1 MAENKYLL
9 TQGNKKDYKYS
20 EYVIDTKEDLS
31 SINVEDTCPG
41 SVAYVVAT
49 GEVYM
54 LNNQKEWIL
63 Q

>member
-1 MAENKYLL
+1 MADKYLL

-20 EYVIDTKEDLS
+20 EYVVDNVEGLA
-31 SINVEDTCPG
+31 SINIADICPG
-41 SVAYVVAT
+41 SVAYVVET

-54 LNNQKEWIL
+54 LNNKKEWIL